1 MFGNVDWSDRGA
13 YMQARHGISAAVA
26 DDALADPNRVV
37 IEPDYA
43 SVTGRSVRVIGYST
57 LAGAVVTVIVLSD
70 GVVDYGVNGWL
81 ANDKDRRI
89 YLEGEDRGQDQ

>member
-1 MFGNVDWSDRGA
+1 M
-13 YMQARHGISAAVA
+13 
-26 DDALADPNRVV
+26 V

-70 GVVDYGVNGWL
+70 GVVDCGVNGWL

-89 YLEGEDRGQDQ
+89 YREGEDRGQDQ